1 MTFVRND
8 AEAIMA
14 GDFFVVVTATFR
26 LQSSLLRHADDVVVV
41 PDAAFIESF
50 DGVGHRAQQRL
61 KPHAVAADPAVGAGV
76 DRANEGAGSIERE
89 CLDVTIKA
97 PPLARVLKEVLLD
110 VGKIEGG
117 NSRILFLQI
126 RSDGSNRFRP
136 CEVADEG
143 HEKILRLQ
151 FFEEG
156 EVIFGCKIAACLA
169 LSVICSH
176 EVRISRAAESAKSA
190 ESSLLAVMVF
200 SVFSVSLW
208 LTQSNKLLD

>member
-1 MTFVRND
+1 PYAVL
-8 AEAIMA
+8 
-14 GDFFVVVTATFR
+14 
-26 LQSSLLRHADDVVVV
+26 LQ
-41 PDAAFIESF
+41 I
-50 DGVGHRAQQRL
+50 
-61 KPHAVAADPAVGAGV
+61 
-76 DRANEGAGSIERE
+76 
-89 CLDVTIKA
+89 
-97 PPLARVLKEVLLD
+97 LLD

-117 NSRILFLQI
+117 NSRVLFLQI

-156 EVIFGCKIAACLA
+156 EVIFGCKIAACMA

-190 ESSLLAVMVF
+190 DSRTEARVVIDPRPELIEVAIDIVNSF
-200 SVFSVSLW
+200 
-208 LTQSNKLLD
+208 